1 MASHSNPFS
10 AAGGEPDPPGT
21 DTGGPAGTATGG
33 AGRESLVSGAFVM
46 VTLATFAYFMALG
59 AMLPTLPVFVKDD
72 LGGGSVA
79 VGVIAGSFAISAAL
93 LRPVAGRL
101 GDTRGRRVLVIG
113 GSLTMGLSVLGYA
126 VVDSIAL
133 LFPLRLLTGV
143 GEAAMWVGAATA
155 IQDMAPD
162 DRRGEAAS
170 YFSVALYAGLAFG
183 PLVGEAIRSA
193 HSFDAVW
200 VFAGFSGIVAAAL
213 GFGTPKDVVA
223 HDQQQFRFLH
233 PAATGPGSV
242 LLLGMLPFIGF
253 ATFIALYGPEVGID
267 DVAPLLLLYGIL
279 VLVIRVVGA
288 KLPDQLGWI
297 RASSAALVVLSV
309 GGLLLGLFHQAAGVW
324 VAVVALAIGMSL
336 LFPALFSAT
345 VSGVP
350 ESERGQ
356 AVGTFSLSFDLAS
369 GLGPAVLGVV
379 VAVSSYQVAFVVAG
393 VAAAAGLALLG
404 PVARRQ
410 ANRSAAV

>member
-1 MASHSNPFS
+1 MASPSNPV
-10 AAGGEPDPPGT
+10 AAADDGEPVPPRAP
-21 DTGGPAGTATGG
+21 DRSSLISTG
-33 AGRESLVSGAFVM
+33 FVM

-59 AMLPTLPVFVKDD
+59 AMLPTLPVFVKEG

-93 LRPVAGRL
+93 LRPVAGRI

-113 GSLTMGLSVLGYA
+113 GALTMGLSVLGYA
-126 VVDSIAL
+126 VVDSVVL
-133 LFPLRLLTGV
+133 LFILRLLTGV

-183 PLVGEAIRSA
+183 PLVGEAIRNA
-193 HSFDAVW
+193 YGFDAVW
-200 VFAGFSGIVAAAL
+200 IFAGCSGLVAAVL
-213 GFGTPKDVVA
+213 GLGTPKDVVQ
-223 HDQQQFRFLH
+223 HDPQPFRFLH
-233 PAATGPGSV
+233 PAATGPGSI

-267 DVAPLLLLYGIL
+267 DVAPLLLLYGVL

-288 KLPDQLGWI
+288 KLPDQLGWS
-297 RASSAALVVLSV
+297 RASTAALGVLAI

-345 VSGVP
+345 VVGVP

-369 GLGPAVLGVV
+369 GLGPAVLGIV
-379 VAVSSYQVAFVVAG
+379 VAWASYQAAFVVAG

-410 ANRSAAV
+410 NRRSATI